1 MIRSKRLAVVVT
13 SLLVLNGVSQA
24 QQCQSVLVLFTGSP
38 LAEYGQDLLSQRLIE
53 GGARL
58 VYAERAEE
66 IVDQYV
72 VQFRE
77 VITNTRSGKMS
88 FSYEFRGH
96 GFNEKELVSSYSG
109 IVASSEKVDVGKAR
123 ATYSAANL
131 SAREYA
137 EFQRQTGF
145 LELEYAEQAEYE
157 NWFNQLMT
165 DREQRSFWETLRKW
179 NADII
184 ILGVIDVIPVGT
196 YGGIYSSRAVVS
208 VRVLNTTFDIPRVLK
223 AFAVVTNGIDLS
235 FSAANQRVVEAAVE
249 RVASM
254 LSEVVPCYKYR
265 AQPGL
270 KAPLGTVGFAV
281 VGIKSAWAAKEFAD
295 PVMRILEANLV
306 KYPEIAVFTRKDLE
320 AVLTEQKL
328 GLSGLVE
335 NPVELGRLAGAR
347 YLLLGEITEFDCNDE
362 QYYINLPILNYLRL
376 TVRNMRAGL
385 FIEVVDTQSGRII
398 WSTEKSKTGFG
409 FSILGLEFGM
419 SPLNLFREMAD
430 EAVEEFYKSFIKSGR

>member
-1 MIRSKRLAVVVT
+1 M
-13 SLLVLNGVSQA
+13 
-24 QQCQSVLVLFTGSP
+24 
-38 LAEYGQDLLSQRLIE
+38 
-53 GGARL
+53 
-58 VYAERAEE
+58 
-66 IVDQYV
+66 
-72 VQFRE
+72 
-77 VITNTRSGKMS
+77 
-88 FSYEFRGH
+88 
-96 GFNEKELVSSYSG
+96 
-109 IVASSEKVDVGKAR
+109 
-123 ATYSAANL
+123 
-131 SAREYA
+131 
-137 EFQRQTGF
+137 
-145 LELEYAEQAEYE
+145 
-157 NWFNQLMT
+157 
-165 DREQRSFWETLRKW
+165 
-179 NADII
+179 
-184 ILGVIDVIPVGT
+184 IDVIPVGT

-223 AFAVVTNGIDLS
+223 AFAVVTTGIDLS

-265 AQPGL
+265 PQPGL

-347 YLLLGEITEFDCNDE
+347 YLLLGEITEFDCKDE

-419 SPLNLFREMAD
+419 SPLNLFRGIVA
-430 EAVEEFYKSFIKSGR
+430 EAVEEFYKNFIRLGR